1 MKLNTKYFTDQ
12 KITNMKF
19 GTKSPGLGDTLLLT
33 SVCKYFPNQFTI
45 QLDENKSR
53 VSCLFSSLANVELV
67 KNEEI
72 NELGDIG
79 SGHYATRKLRN
90 FFGEVAEK
98 LDNRPLVLY
107 SDYESERWAFNYL
120 QDKQKPVIVVPTC
133 SKQWHLDRSMPKDLF
148 DNAIARCKELGF
160 TPIVC
165 QSSSN
170 FMDHSEISLVDCEI
184 AKYICLLRMSKEYV
198 GANTGDEHLATALGC
213 KTTVFQPSYS
223 DSFNRFE
230 WNYSHP
236 NSNYFFWH

>member
-1 MKLNTKYFTDQ
+1 MKISSINY
-12 KITNMKF
+12 
-19 GTKSPGLGDTLLLT
+19 GLGDTLMLT
-33 SVCKYFPNQFTI
+33 SVCKYFPNKLTV
-45 QLDENKSR
+45 QLPPEKEKYSL
-53 VSCLFSSLANVELV
+53 LFSNLATVEICEKEKMTPLP
-67 KNEEI
+67 
-72 NELGDIG
+72 DIG
-79 SGHYATRKLRN
+79 GGHYATRKLRN

-120 QDKQKPVIVVPTC
+120 QDKKKPVIVVPTC
-133 SKQWHLDRSMPKDLF
+133 SKQWHFDRSVPKDLF
-148 DNAIARCKELGF
+148 NDVIAQCKKLGF

-170 FMDHSEISLVDCEI
+170 FMDHSEISLVDCDI

-213 KTTVFQPSYS
+213 KTTVFQPSHS

-230 WNYSHP
+230 WNYNHP

>member
-1 MKLNTKYFTDQ
+1 MKISSINY
-12 KITNMKF
+12 
-19 GTKSPGLGDTLLLT
+19 GLGDTLMLT
-33 SVCKYFPNQFTI
+33 AVCKYFPNKLTV
-45 QLDENKSR
+45 QLPPEKQKYSL
-53 VSCLFSSLANVELV
+53 LFSNLASVEICEKEQMIPLPDV
-67 KNEEI
+67 
-72 NELGDIG
+72 G

-90 FFGEVAEK
+90 FFGELADK

-120 QDKQKPVIVVPTC
+120 QDKPKPVIVVPTC
-133 SKQWHLDRSMPKDLF
+133 SKQWHLDRSIPKDLF
-148 DNAIARCKELGF
+148 KDVIDQCKKLGF

-170 FMDHSEISLVDCEI
+170 FVDHSEISLVDCDLG
-184 AKYICLLRMSKEYV
+184 KYISLLRMTKEYV

-213 KTTVFQPSYS
+213 KTTVFQPSRS
-223 DSFNRFE
+223 ESFNRLE